1 MDEKTYRIKVNLKSG
16 EIEVEGDKE
25 FVKEEIRNLIEEMK
39 QLKIIQSEFKSKI
52 EEEISEEI
60 RSSEKIEEVAA
71 HYPAVIEKIPYESFA
86 ELYKDFYPQKEQEKA
101 LIAVYWLNKKLGK
114 EKVAPKDVSSLL
126 TDASIKLPSSISRD
140 LRVLASGKKAYLIK
154 LSKTAKGKT
163 PEYKISMTGENYIK
177 ARLQKRESKE

>member
-1 MDEKTYRIKVNLKSG
+1 MYRIKINLRNG

-25 FVKEEIRNLIEEMK
+25 FVKEEIRHLIEEMG
-39 QLKIIQSEFKSKI
+39 QLKIIQRGFKPKI
-52 EEEISEEI
+52 EEEISE
-60 RSSEKIEEVAA
+60 KTEEVAI
-71 HYPAVIEKIPYESFA
+71 HHPAVTEEVPYESFA
-86 ELYKDFYPQKEQEKA
+86 ELYKAFDPKKEQEKS

-114 EKVAPKDVSSLL
+114 EKVTPKDISNLL

-140 LRVLASGKKAYLIK
+140 LRVLAGGKKAYLVK

-177 ARLQKRESKE
+177 SRLQKNESKE